1 MQKRIRICL
10 VCFGFFTFAALAV
23 PPEVSNVRA
32 AQRDGTKLVD
42 IWYDVADADGDGLI
56 VEMDVSCDAGKT
68 WNVPAFALSGD
79 IGKDVSPGSDK
90 HVVWD
95 AGQDWDGEYSDS
107 MRVKVSASDVSG
119 PPGISWSE
127 EILPGGFLLGQDGG
141 AEGTGPS
148 KRVVVPWPYWLSA
161 FEITVGQ
168 YRDFLNTAL
177 ACGKIRRERRVGVW
191 SEADSGL
198 IDGIA
203 GSSYLLP
210 IGTDCD
216 IYWNV
221 DRFEVVEGRENLPVR
236 VTWYGAMAFA
246 NFYGCDLPT
255 SAEWEKAAR
264 GPDHAAARR
273 HFVYPWGNAIGHD
286 QARYGSPDFADVG
299 SFGADGGSASI
310 KGYGLCDMIGNAA
323 EWTRTDISNDDIED
337 YPATEDLSDPIH
349 DVCNATASVR
359 GGAFDSDVGDL
370 AIWKFKNVTKIVYG
384 ESEETSTEEE
394 ELTSVCNETIGNVS
408 TTPRFSGQLD
418 VFPIQPGSLI
428 VFFDNGM
435 FFSDDGKGRL
445 VGNVDGSGGNVVYDT
460 GALLLD
466 WSASAENWQTY
477 SGAIHG
483 SYEYDARKVPPSVT
497 VRNEILGM
505 VVSPG
510 SFCGGTRGYTIVPGS
525 LIVALDNG
533 LTFTDTGNCSLISNV
548 SGTGGTVNYNT
559 GTIVLNW
566 FAATSDWQ
574 SYRGAVRCSYTYYQ
588 QNEHSSTRTMD
599 VNATNDESLNGFRL
613 CRREAVNSSPSQ
625 D

>member
-1 MQKRIRICL
+1 MHNRIRICL
-10 VCFGFFTFAALAV
+10 VCFGLFAFASRAAS
-23 PPEVSNVRA
+23 PDVSNVRA
-32 AQRDGTKLVD
+32 SQREGTKLVD
-42 IWYDVADADGDGLI
+42 IWYDVVEPDGDSLI
-56 VEMDVSCDAGKT
+56 VKMDVSCDAGT
-68 WNVPAFALSGD
+68 SWDVPAFTLSGD
-79 IGKDVSPGSDK
+79 IGKDVQPGTDK
-90 HVVWD
+90 HIIWD

-107 MRVKVSASDVSG
+107 MRVKISASDLSG
-119 PPGISWSE
+119 PPGLSWSE
-127 EILPGGFLLGQDGG
+127 EVYPGGFLLGQDGG
-141 AEGTGPS
+141 AEGVGPS
-148 KRVVVPWPYWLSA
+148 KHVVIPWPYWLST
-161 FEITVGQ
+161 FEITVDQ
-168 YRDFLNTAL
+168 YREFLNTAL
-177 ACGKIRRERRVGVW
+177 VCGKIRREKLVGVW
-191 SEADSGL
+191 STEDSDL
-198 IDGIA
+198 IDGVSGA
-203 GSSYLLP
+203 SYLLP
-210 IGTDCD
+210 IGTDRD

-273 HFVYPWGNAIGHD
+273 HLVYPWGNAIGHD
-286 QARYGSPDFADVG
+286 QACYGSPDFADVG
-299 SFGADGGSASI
+299 SFGADGGSSTI
-310 KGYGLCDMIGNAA
+310 KGYGLCDMVGNAA
-323 EWTRTDISNDDIED
+323 EWTRTGISCDDIED

-370 AIWKFKNVTKIVYG
+370 AIWKFKNVAKIVYG

-394 ELTSVCNETIGNVS
+394 LTSVCNETIVNVS

-483 SYEYDARKVPPSVT
+483 SYEYDARKVPPSIT
-497 VRNEILGM
+497 VRAEILGI
-505 VVSPG
+505 VESTG
-510 SFCGGTRGYTIVPGS
+510 LFSGITRNHPIVPGS

-533 LTFTDTGNCSLISNV
+533 LTFTDDGNGGLISSVWGSGGNV
-548 SGTGGTVNYNT
+548 SYNT
-559 GTIVLNW
+559 GAIAV
-566 FAATSDWQ
+566 DWSGQ
-574 SYRGAVRCSYTYYQ
+574 YYSGAVRCSYTYYQ
-588 QNEHSSTRTMD
+588 QNEHSSTRTID

-613 CRREAVNSSPSQ
+613 CRREAVNSSTSQ